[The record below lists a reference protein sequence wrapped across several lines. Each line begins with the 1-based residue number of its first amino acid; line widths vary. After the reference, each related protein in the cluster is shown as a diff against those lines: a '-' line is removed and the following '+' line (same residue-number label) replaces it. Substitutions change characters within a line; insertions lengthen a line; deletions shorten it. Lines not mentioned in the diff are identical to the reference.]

1 MFCKRNGYFTRHCNN
16 CSHINFDKCGMET
29 KCDNVYSNYNMD
41 NDSCAC
47 GFDEEFNVFPENPM
61 YGQSYVPIQVMGR
74 VSILDCKRI
83 KEHTQALIRLLRI
96 TRIQGQVIPE
106 LALVVGDVQHDL
118 KSFITGAENPLLNVI
133 DFDTVVTFRNDGKGS
148 FGVLSGVVIPVS
160 HVKFSFIM

>member
-47 GFDEEFNVFPENPM
+47 GFDEEFNAFPENPM

-74 VSILDCKRI
+74 TFKPEVGLKHGTIF
-83 KEHTQALIRLLRI
+83 
-96 TRIQGQVIPE
+96 PE
-106 LALVVGDVQHDL
+106 LVSPYCPNQ
-118 KSFITGAENPLLNVI
+118 SIEEIEFIRMNNKIGEGCN
-133 DFDTVVTFRNDGKGS
+133 G
-148 FGVLSGVVIPVS
+148 
-160 HVKFSFIM
+160 